1 MDLNEIL
8 KKMVLVS
15 IDTAKTMLDEYGAI
29 VPFGL
34 RAFADSDDMKM
45 NSPAEENSKA
55 SWDEMISAVV
65 AELKEFV
72 ATENIAATALVTML
86 EAGDE
91 NAIGLQIETDKRA
104 ALFVYTYSKVDDE
117 WVINEPIQ
125 TEQILETVY
134 PH

>member
-1 MDLNEIL
+1 MDLNGIL

-34 RAFADSDDMKM
+34 RAFADSDDMKI

-55 SWDEMISAVV
+55 NWDEMITAVV

-86 EAGDE
+86 EVGDV

-104 ALFVYTYSKVDDE
+104 TLFVYTYSKVDDE

-125 TEQILETVY
+125 TEHILETVY

>member
-1 MDLNEIL
+1 MDLNERL
-8 KKMVLVS
+8 KNMVLVS

-34 RAFADSDDMKM
+34 RAFDDSEDMKL

-55 SWDEMISAVV
+55 SWDEMIQAVV
-65 AELKEFV
+65 AELKGFV

-86 EAGDE
+86 EVGE
-91 NAIGLQIETDKRA
+91 EHAIGLQIETDRRA
-104 ALFVYTYSKVDDE
+104 TLYVYTYAKVDDK

-125 TEQILETVY
+125 TEQLLECVY
-134 PH
+134 PR